1 MKHLLDEELVKKCL
15 SGDDAAFEV
24 LVKRYEKQIFSL
36 AYRLCGDYDEAGDLA
51 QEAFIHIY
59 RVLDK
64 FSDNRKFFPWMYR
77 VAHNVCVNTL
87 AKRPKETVSMDNLVN
102 VDLGGASQTEG
113 PEQKFLQQE
122 TGDMIREAI
131 SDLPENYRLPVMYR
145 FLEDLSYQ
153 EIADK
158 MEVPVSTIE
167 TRLFR
172 GRQMLQKKLKLL
184 LERGQKN

>member
-15 SGDDAAFEV
+15 SGEDAAFEV

-59 RVLDK
+59 RVLNK
-64 FSDNRKFFPWMYR
+64 FSEDRKFFPWMYR
-77 VAHNVCVNTL
+77 VAHNVCINTL
-87 AKRPKETVSMDNLVN
+87 AKRPKETVPVDDFANL
-102 VDLGGASQTEG
+102 DLGGAEPENS
-113 PEQKFLQQE
+113 PEQSFLRQE
-122 TGDMIREAI
+122 TGEMIRTAI

-158 MEVPVSTIE
+158 LEVPISTVE

-172 GRQMLQKKLKLL
+172 GRQMLQKKLKIL

>member
-15 SGDDAAFEV
+15 SGEEAAFEV

-51 QEAFIHIY
+51 QEAFLHIY
-59 RVLDK
+59 RVLNK
-64 FSDNRKFFPWMYR
+64 FSDDRKFFPWMYR

-87 AKRPKETVSMDNLVN
+87 TKRPKETVPIEDF
-102 VDLGGASQTEG
+102 ASFDFGEEG
-113 PEQKFLQQE
+113 RTDSPEETFLQAE
-122 TGDMIREAI
+122 TGSIIREAI
-131 SDLPENYRLPVMYR
+131 SELPENYRLPVMYR

-158 MEVPVSTIE
+158 LEVPVSTIE

-172 GRQMLQKKLKLL
+172 GRQMLQKKLKIL

>member
-15 SGDDAAFEV
+15 SGEDAAFEV

-51 QEAFIHIY
+51 QEAFLHIY
-59 RVLDK
+59 RVLNK
-64 FSDNRKFFPWMYR
+64 FSDDRKFFPWMYR

-87 AKRPKETVSMDNLVN
+87 AKRPKETVPVEDFAGLDFGEESR
-102 VDLGGASQTEG
+102 VDS
-113 PEQKFLQQE
+113 PEQSFLQQE
-122 TGDMIREAI
+122 TGDMIRGAI
-131 SDLPENYRLPVMYR
+131 SELPENYRLPVMYR

-158 MEVPVSTIE
+158 LDVPVSTIE

-172 GRQMLQKKLKLL
+172 GRQMLQKKLKIL

>member
-15 SGDDAAFEV
+15 SGEEAAFEV

-51 QEAFIHIY
+51 QEAFLHIY
-59 RVLDK
+59 RVLNK
-64 FSDNRKFFPWMYR
+64 FSDDRKFFPWMYR

-87 AKRPKETVSMDNLVN
+87 TKRPKETVPIEDFASFDFGEEGRMD
-102 VDLGGASQTEG
+102 S
-113 PEQKFLQQE
+113 PEETFLQAE
-122 TGDMIREAI
+122 TGSIIREAI
-131 SDLPENYRLPVMYR
+131 SELPENYRLPVMYR

-158 MEVPVSTIE
+158 LEVPVSTIE

-172 GRQMLQKKLKLL
+172 GRQMLQKKLKIL